1 MKIFMNIIKI
11 IQLIKEESKTFYL
24 KNNIYSN
31 KIKANEVKVDI
42 LNQQSKTT
50 NSKFSTST
58 HNNNLMFMYLK
69 NKTNNLDKIEIF
81 FNGQDKIKEANK
93 EGKK

>member
-1 MKIFMNIIKI
+1 MKIFKNIIKM

-24 KNNIYSN
+24 NNNNYSN
-31 KIKANEVKVDI
+31 KIKANEEKVDTS
-42 LNQQSKTT
+42 NQEFKTT
-50 NSKFSTST
+50 NSKFNTST

-69 NKTNNLDKIEIF
+69 NKTNNLGKIEIF

>member
-1 MKIFMNIIKI
+1 MNIIKI

-24 KNNIYSN
+24 NNNIYSN

-50 NSKFSTST
+50 NSKF
-58 HNNNLMFMYLK
+58 N
-69 NKTNNLDKIEIF
+69 
-81 FNGQDKIKEANK
+81 KIKEANK